1 MEPKGPNARSQLD
14 REALKSRLLDDLQ
27 RGRLTLPG
35 LPELALQVREE
46 IERSGCT
53 HARLARIVQRDP
65 AIATRV
71 LKLAQSAA
79 RRTGRDVSSLE
90 SAVARLG
97 LDHLRTLV
105 TSLCLLRMLN
115 AVHASHARLV
125 GEVYRHS
132 IEVGTLARVLAQD
145 QPHLDPGTALLAGL
159 MHDIGKL
166 AIARYLDS
174 GSPDA
179 LSDEAILGLIQE
191 LHAEVGARI
200 LQAWDF
206 PASLVAVARWHDAPW
221 APRSGPV
228 DYLDLVQVANLE
240 AGSAQARDMAPE
252 ERAALPAY
260 RRLGLAAQGPLAESP
275 ALAERLQE
283 ARDWLSA

>member
-1 MEPKGPNARSQLD
+1 MESKAPRARTPID
-14 REALKSRLLDDLQ
+14 RETLRNRLLDDLQ

-46 IERSGCT
+46 IDRSGCT

-65 AIATRV
+65 AIATRI

-115 AVHASHARLV
+115 AVHGSHIRLL

-132 IEVGTLARVLAQD
+132 IEVGTLARALAQD

-166 AIARYLDS
+166 PIARYLES
-174 GSPDA
+174 GSSEA
-179 LSDEAILGLIQE
+179 LSDKAILDLMQD

-206 PASLVAVARWHDAPW
+206 PPGLVAVARWHDAPW

-240 AGSAQARDMAPE
+240 AGSAQGRDMAPE

-260 RRLGLAAQGPLAESP
+260 RRLGLAPQGPLTDSP
-275 ALAERLQE
+275 ALAERLRE
-283 ARDWLSA
+283 ARGWFSA

>member
-1 MEPKGPNARSQLD
+1 MDSKAPRAHPPVN
-14 REALKSRLLDDLQ
+14 REALRTRLLDDLQ

-46 IERSGCT
+46 MEQSGCT
-53 HARLARIVQRDP
+53 NARLARLIQRDP

-79 RRTGRDVSSLE
+79 QRTGVEVSSLE
-90 SAVARLG
+90 AAVARLG
-97 LDHLRTLV
+97 LHHLRTLI

-115 AVHASHARLV
+115 AVHGSHARLV

-132 IEVGTLARVLAQD
+132 VEVGSLARALAES

-159 MHDIGKL
+159 VHDIGKL
-166 AIARYLDS
+166 PIARYLEG
-174 GSPDA
+174 GSAGA
-179 LSDEAILGLIQE
+179 LADEAILELMQD

-200 LQAWDF
+200 LETWKLA
-206 PASLVAVARWHDAPW
+206 PNLVAVARWHDSIHM
-221 APRSGPV
+221 PRSGPV
-228 DYLDLVQVANLE
+228 DYLDVVQVANLE
-240 AGSAQARDMAPE
+240 SGGAGPAAVE
-252 ERAALPAY
+252 ERGALPAY
-260 RRLGLAAQGPLAESP
+260 RRLGLVPEGRLVDSP

-283 ARDWLSA
+283 TRNWLGS